1 MNYLKSSVAAA
12 AATIAL
18 AGAASADTSV
28 CLITKDATNPFFVK
42 MAQGAFA
49 KAADLGVELRSYAG
63 KFDGDHETQVSA
75 IETCVAAGAGGILL
89 VASTPRRSPLR
100 FRVPATQVL
109 LFSRSTLRW
118 IQLTLQT

>member
-1 MNYLKSSVAAA
+1 MTYLKSSVAAA

-49 KAADLGVELRSYAG
+49 KAAELGVELRSYAG

-75 IETCVAAGAGGILL
+75 IETCVAAGAGPAAWLAA
-89 VASTPRRSPLR
+89 ASSAGSCNGAGPRPG
-100 FRVPATQVL
+100 AK
-109 LFSRSTLRW
+109 
-118 IQLTLQT
+118 